1 MDASTAAAI
10 WMVKVSTM
18 TVMFGSDVGIGTPG
32 SCFQCIVRDLGEMG
46 NQIAGHTLAALSGWI
61 ALKR

>member
-1 MDASTAAAI
+1 MA
-10 WMVKVSTM
+10 KVSTM

-32 SCFQCIVRDLGEMG
+32 SCFQPIVRDLDEMG
-46 NQIAGHTLAALSGWI
+46 NQITGHTLAALSGWI